1 MLALAALVFVGAIEG
16 FSQTPASSS
25 PPAPKFE
32 VASIRAN
39 KSGDVNRRIT
49 IPSPE
54 SFTATN
60 ITVRLLIED
69 AYRHPSGR
77 MRREYEIVGWP
88 DWTETEGFDVTA
100 KSSTP
105 VQDSQLRAMLQA
117 LLVDRFHLKL
127 HTETR
132 DLPTYALALNRADG
146 GFGPQLQKSTGEC
159 QPFVGR
165 GAAPAASPVKPG
177 QTLRACGFSGGRGP
191 GQINA
196 VNVTMTQFA
205 NALANQVDR
214 EVADRTGLTGTFDLR
229 LQFMPQRRLALATVA
244 LPDAP
249 SIFTA
254 VREQLG
260 LRLDNERAPADVL
273 VIDSVERPTEN

>member
-1 MLALAALVFVGAIEG
+1 MIGPKTVAMLAVTATIVAGALEAS
-16 FSQTPASSS
+16 SQTSASSS
-25 PPAPKFE
+25 TPAPTFE

-54 SFTATN
+54 TFTATN

-105 VQDSQLRAMLQA
+105 VQDSQLRTMLQA
-117 LLVDRFHLKL
+117 LLVDRLHLKL

-132 DLPTYALALNRADG
+132 ELPTYALVLNRADG
-146 GFGPQLQKSTGEC
+146 QFGPQLQKSTGEC
-159 QPFVGR
+159 QPFAGR
-165 GAAPAASPVKPG
+165 GAAPAAPMKPG
-177 QTLRACGFSGGRGP
+177 QTLRTCGFSG
-191 GQINA
+191 
-196 VNVTMTQFA
+196 
-205 NALANQVDR
+205 
-214 EVADRTGLTGTFDLR
+214 
-229 LQFMPQRRLALATVA
+229 
-244 LPDAP
+244 
-249 SIFTA
+249 S
-254 VREQLG
+254 
-260 LRLDNERAPADVL
+260 
-273 VIDSVERPTEN
+273 